1 MTIQHRTR
9 SVYRYTLEDWRQK
22 ERDLAEQLEDLGD
35 YTDMS
40 QMQPFKNV
48 RDQLARCR
56 QKIRLMEEAEQDEQG
71 REIDQ
76 IALEEKVNSLVSEG
90 KLNEAEFW
98 YNVGMLKE
106 YQQQPYDDEGEL
118 V

>member
-1 MTIQHRTR
+1 MTIQHRTKGA
-9 SVYRYTLEDWRQK
+9 YKYTLGDWRQK
-22 ERDLAEQLEDLGD
+22 ERNLAEQLEDLGD
-35 YTDMS
+35 YTNMS
-40 QMQPFKNV
+40 QWQPFKNV

-56 QKIRLMEEAEQDEQG
+56 QKIRLMEEAEQDEKG

-76 IALEEKVNSLVSEG
+76 ITLEERVNSLVSEG

-98 YNVGMLKE
+98 YTVGVLKE
-106 YQQQPYDDEGEL
+106 DQQQLYDDEGEL